1 MQNKA
6 INVLLIDDDDLN
18 NLISAKY
25 IKKYFANSNITAC
38 LNGKI
43 AIDLITE
50 KKATQPSFVYD
61 YILLDLHMPVMNG
74 WEFLENYTYLSM
86 TGKEKCEV
94 FLLTSSVHDED
105 KVRASNYPFIKDYI
119 IKPLFSD
126 KICRIFNLVE

>member
-1 MQNKA
+1 
-6 INVLLIDDDDLN
+6 LLIDDDDLN

-50 KKATQPSFVYD
+50 KKATQPLFIYD

-74 WEFLENYTYLSM
+74 WEFLENYTYLNM
-86 TGKEKCEV
+86 AGKEKCEV

-105 KVRASNYPFIKDYI
+105 KLRASHYPFIKDYI
-119 IKPLFSD
+119 VKPLFSD

>member
-18 NLISAKY
+18 NLISTRY

-50 KKATQPSFVYD
+50 KKTSQPLFSYD

-74 WEFLENYTYLSM
+74 WEFLESYTYLSM
-86 TGKEKCEV
+86 AGKEKCEV

-105 KVRASNYPFIKDYI
+105 MQRASNYPFIKDYI
-119 IKPLFSD
+119 VKPLFSD
-126 KICRIFNLVE
+126 KICKIFNLVE

>member
-18 NLISAKY
+18 NLISTRY

-50 KKATQPSFVYD
+50 KKATQPLFVYD
-61 YILLDLHMPVMNG
+61 YILLDLNMPVMNG
-74 WEFLENYTYLSM
+74 WEFLESYTYLNM
-86 TGKEKCEV
+86 AGKEKCEV

-105 KVRASNYPFIKDYI
+105 LLRASNYPFIKDYI
-119 IKPLFSD
+119 VKPLFSD
-126 KICRIFNLVE
+126 KVCKIF